1 MEGTGTD
8 FHIQR
13 LHNYAALFGPV
24 ILQALD
30 QTLETVQIGHW

>member
-1 MEGTGTD
+1 MKSTGTD

-13 LHNYAALFGPV
+13 LHNHAALFGPV

-30 QTLETVQIGHW
+30 QTLEATQIGRW